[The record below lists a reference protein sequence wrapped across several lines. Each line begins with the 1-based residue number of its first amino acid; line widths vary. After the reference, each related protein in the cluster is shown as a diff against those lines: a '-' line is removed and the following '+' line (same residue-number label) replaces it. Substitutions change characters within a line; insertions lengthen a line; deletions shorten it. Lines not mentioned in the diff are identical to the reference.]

1 MGKTNLNILIDAE
14 LKARLKTLA
23 ERENRTLSNLVE
35 TELKRLAGMKVGVP
49 MQALTSSLG
58 VEFEEL
64 ASYLLENQ
72 QPLEPEFQKVLYDNY
87 WELLSE

>member
-35 TELKRLAGMKVGVP
+35 TELKRLAGM
-49 MQALTSSLG
+49 LG
-58 VEFEEL
+58 TDPQE
-64 ASYLLENQ
+64 
-72 QPLEPEFQKVLYDNY
+72 K
-87 WELLSE
+87 